1 MPEKELE
8 LLKRCLSGDVS
19 KPLLDLTTI
28 VNSPVAQALK
38 IVL

>member
-1 MPEKELE
+1 MPDKELE
-8 LLKRCLSGDVS
+8 LLKLCLSGDVS

-28 VNSPVAQALK
+28 EDSPIAQAFK